1 MVRRADCRLVVLA
14 PAGLHR
20 HWRTEAA
27 SLALVP
33 ELVSW
38 ARIPEQLPEAGCV
51 LLVDE
56 AHFAQN
62 LGSART
68 QAFLRLARHP
78 RLRAIWL
85 LSGTPMR
92 NGRPAQL
99 FPMLAA
105 IGHPLARDQRAFEER
120 YCQGHWQER
129 AGRRHWSCQ
138 GASRLEE
145 LQRLVRPLVLHRQK
159 QQCLDL
165 PVKQRR
171 FHPVRLEAP
180 QALGFEHRLQ
190 ERVEEY
196 RRRAARGEVRRDAEV
211 LALLTALRQIAS
223 DHKLPAAATLVRSW
237 LAERESVVVFTAF
250 VATARRLQAHFAGEV
265 EALLLTGAV
274 PARQRQSLVD
284 RFQAGGPPLL
294 IATYGTAALGYTL
307 HRARRVLLIER
318 PWTPGDA
325 EQAEDRCHRIG
336 MAGTLVC
343 HWLQLGAA
351 DQLVDGVIA
360 SKADRIAQ
368 VFSPRARGGAPQDLA
383 SQVRRM
389 LERW

>member
-1 MVRRADCRLVVLA
+1 
-14 PAGLHR
+14 
-20 HWRTEAA
+20 
-27 SLALVP
+27 
-33 ELVSW
+33 
-38 ARIPEQLPEAGCV
+38 
-51 LLVDE
+51 
-56 AHFAQN
+56 
-62 LGSART
+62 
-68 QAFLRLARHP
+68 
-78 RLRAIWL
+78 
-85 LSGTPMR
+85 
-92 NGRPAQL
+92 
-99 FPMLAA
+99 
-105 IGHPLARDQRAFEER
+105 
-120 YCQGHWQER
+120 
-129 AGRRHWSCQ
+129 
-138 GASRLEE
+138 LEE

-165 PVKQRR
+165 PAKQRR
-171 FHPVRLEAP
+171 FHPVCLEPP
-180 QALGFEHRLQ
+180 QARGFEHRLQ

-223 DHKLPAAATLVRSW
+223 DHKLPAAASLVRSL
-237 LAERESVVVFTAF
+237 LAEGESVVVFTAF
-250 VATARRLQAHFAGEV
+250 VATARRLQSHFAGEV
-265 EALLLTGAV
+265 ESLLLTGAV
-274 PARQRQSLVD
+274 PARQRQCLVD

-336 MAGTLVC
+336 MAGVLVC

-368 VFSPRARGGAPQDLA
+368 VFSVRAGGGPPSDLPT
-383 SQVRRM
+383 QVRRM